1 MDTPESLPH
10 VLFAGG
16 GTGGHL
22 YPGLALA
29 KALQARAG
37 RIWITFVGTAH
48 GLDAELAPAAGF
60 PLYTVPAGRGSP
72 LSLRRPWNAVR
83 FVQSVT
89 ACRRIFRMR
98 PPDVVVGLGGFAA
111 APAGLAARW
120 AGVPLVLLEQNVLP
134 GRVTRLLSRW
144 AAEIHLQFDEARTR
158 LPRARGA
165 VLHSGS
171 PLRAELA
178 ALADGPPVDGDRLL
192 VMGGSQ
198 GARRLNELVC
208 AGVPSLI
215 RSEVALTHL
224 AGRRD
229 FDFVRSAYAGVPSEA
244 AEVRAYADDMA
255 DLYRRTRLGLCRA
268 GAMTLAEFAAAG
280 LPAVLVPYP
289 AARDDHQTVNAE
301 VVARAGAAVV
311 LPEADLSPER
321 VCEEI
326 LGLWLDA
333 ERLRAMGQAMRTFA
347 RPDAADRIAEH
358 VLTLVGRRRG
368 GGGRG

>member
-208 AGVPSLI
+208 AG
-215 RSEVALTHL
+215 
-224 AGRRD
+224 
-229 FDFVRSAYAGVPSEA
+229 
-244 AEVRAYADDMA
+244 
-255 DLYRRTRLGLCRA
+255 
-268 GAMTLAEFAAAG
+268 
-280 LPAVLVPYP
+280 
-289 AARDDHQTVNAE
+289 
-301 VVARAGAAVV
+301 
-311 LPEADLSPER
+311 
-321 VCEEI
+321 
-326 LGLWLDA
+326 
-333 ERLRAMGQAMRTFA
+333 
-347 RPDAADRIAEH
+347 
-358 VLTLVGRRRG
+358 
-368 GGGRG
+368 